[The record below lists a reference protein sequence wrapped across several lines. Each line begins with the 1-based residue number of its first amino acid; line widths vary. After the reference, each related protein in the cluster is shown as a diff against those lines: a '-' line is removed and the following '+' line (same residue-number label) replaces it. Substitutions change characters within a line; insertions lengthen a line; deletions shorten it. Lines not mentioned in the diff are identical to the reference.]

1 MFEFAFLSRR
11 RLSKG
16 RGRAASPSPF
26 LSNTHNSFL
35 DSPLLIP
42 PFSPPPPPPRL
53 FNLLFLPHAEM
64 RRGGGRESAAV
75 RRSCYRHRSI
85 TYMPSGGR
93 GEGEGSPQRAI
104 LAKGGTLPPLSIFI
118 LAGHTKTPSSS
129 SSAAAPS
136 IPLSKQ
142 SGRGKR
148 QQHLQSRQKGK
159 TISGGSTSK
168 PQTKISIT
176 Y

>member
-16 RGRAASPSPF
+16 RGRAASLPF
-26 LSNTHNSFL
+26 PFSSNTHNSFL

-42 PFSPPPPPPRL
+42 PFSPPPPRL

-64 RRGGGRESAAV
+64 RRGGGGESTAA
-75 RRSCYRHRSI
+75 RLSCYRPRSI

-104 LAKGGTLPPLSIFI
+104 LAKGTLPPSAFLYSPGTQKPLLSLPPPPHPFPYPNR
-118 LAGHTKTPSSS
+118 AGRKKTATPPES
-129 SSAAAPS
+129 P
-136 IPLSKQ
+136 
-142 SGRGKR
+142 KR
-148 QQHLQSRQKGK
+148 KDH
-159 TISGGSTSK
+159 
-168 PQTKISIT
+168 
-176 Y
+176 